1 MAKVQDWFVIA
12 SSRLPSVF
20 GMRNA
25 GAICFRAVFS
35 LSANRK
41 PWGNAL
47 FKNPR
52 LLMLGSVRAI
62 ILSLWFLESVFPLP
76 QFSALTGTQTKMAKG
91 LAICCG
97 VLLTLAFLCPG
108 ALGDWIF
115 SLKITRFVNGDGRL
129 ANGKPIETDFTFDVL
144 RPIVRPRLCSDCLS

>member
-1 MAKVQDWFVIA
+1 LVRHHLFLFSACATPEPSAFADEPA
-12 SSRLPSVF
+12 SQQTESLGEMPS
-20 GMRNA
+20 
-25 GAICFRAVFS
+25 
-35 LSANRK
+35 LE
-41 PWGNAL
+41 
-47 FKNPR
+47 NPR
-52 LLMLGSVRAI
+52 FLMLGSVRAI

-76 QFSALTGTQTKMAKG
+76 QFSALTGAQTKMAKG

-144 RPIVRPRLCSDCLS
+144 SLALLIV